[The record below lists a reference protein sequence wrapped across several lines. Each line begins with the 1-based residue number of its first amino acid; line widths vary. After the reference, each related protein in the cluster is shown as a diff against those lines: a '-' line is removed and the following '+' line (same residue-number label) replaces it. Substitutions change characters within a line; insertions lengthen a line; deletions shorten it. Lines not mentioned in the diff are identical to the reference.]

1 MTEQKT
7 DRRSWVYDI
16 ETLKS
21 CFTYTAINV
30 DTNEIVQYV
39 LHIDR
44 DGLDELM
51 NHLLLCKGQ
60 IGFNNINFDYP
71 IIHYLMLNY
80 KKWQY
85 TLDTNQIIKLLYNKA
100 QDIITQQS
108 SKNFTTIVAIPNK
121 EVKIPQLDLFKLW
134 HFNNKARSTSLKSLE
149 IAMNMPNVMEMPISH
164 TRDDIKESEIKSILE
179 YNLNDVL
186 ATLEFYKRSL
196 GKIELRKGLI
206 QKYNLPCLNFPDTKI
221 GEELTLKLYCEATGK
236 DIWEVKK
243 MRTDRSIIHLKDCI
257 FDYIKFNSK
266 ELNDFLELLKSKSI
280 KETKGELKY
289 SVIYKG
295 FKYDFGSGGIHGC
308 IKPGLYESDDEY
320 IIIDADVASLY
331 PSIAIINK
339 LYPEHLGKE
348 FCEVYEKGIVEPR
361 LIAKKSGDTIMA
373 DGFKLSANSV
383 YGKSNDEHSFLKD
396 PMYTMKTTINGQLML
411 VMLAESLV
419 DSFGSKITIL
429 QINTDGIT
437 VKIPREFESSYYA
450 LCKLWEAQTNLTLEY
465 VEYDKMW
472 IRDVNNYGCLS
483 TKGKIKNK
491 GAFEID
497 KDYHKDNSFKIIPIA
512 LQNYFVNNIPVE
524 DTITGHQNIYDF
536 CGRQKFKTG
545 ESYGTIHYIKEDKV
559 VIEEQQRNVRYYV
572 SNKGATF
579 IKNYSKGTSEVIN
592 KGYQVTIFN
601 KFIDKSIKDYDINYD
616 FYIKECYKE
625 INLINDKQMKLEL

>member
-1 MTEQKT
+1 ME
-7 DRRSWVYDI
+7 DRRIWVYDI

-21 CFTYTAINV
+21 CFTYTAINI
-30 DTNEIVQYV
+30 DTNETVQYV

-44 DGLDELM
+44 DDLDELM

-243 MRTDRSIIHLKDCI
+243 MRTDRPIIHLKDCI
-257 FDYIKFNSK
+257 FNYIKFNSK
-266 ELNDFLELLKSKSI
+266 ELNNFLELLKSKSI

-295 FKYDFGSGGIHGC
+295 FKYDFGSGGI
-308 IKPGLYESDDEY
+308 
-320 IIIDADVASLY
+320 
-331 PSIAIINK
+331 
-339 LYPEHLGKE
+339 
-348 FCEVYEKGIVEPR
+348 
-361 LIAKKSGDTIMA
+361 KSV
-373 DGFKLSANSV
+373 SS
-383 YGKSNDEHSFLKD
+383 
-396 PMYTMKTTINGQLML
+396 
-411 VMLAESLV
+411 SLV
-419 DSFGSKITIL
+419 IL
-429 QINTDGIT
+429 
-437 VKIPREFESSYYA
+437 R
-450 LCKLWEAQTNLTLEY
+450 
-465 VEYDKMW
+465 
-472 IRDVNNYGCLS
+472 
-483 TKGKIKNK
+483 
-491 GAFEID
+491 
-497 KDYHKDNSFKIIPIA
+497 
-512 LQNYFVNNIPVE
+512 
-524 DTITGHQNIYDF
+524 
-536 CGRQKFKTG
+536 
-545 ESYGTIHYIKEDKV
+545 
-559 VIEEQQRNVRYYV
+559 
-572 SNKGATF
+572 
-579 IKNYSKGTSEVIN
+579 
-592 KGYQVTIFN
+592 
-601 KFIDKSIKDYDINYD
+601 
-616 FYIKECYKE
+616 
-625 INLINDKQMKLEL
+625 